1 MSLLTNNYPKILCTE
16 ENILFVM
23 YILMSWLYFFSSNQ
37 PLVLYK
43 YGRKDHVVDIL
54 HYNIFGHFSWG
65 GVGGSMGTSYWF
77 FPSLARLKSIN
88 LMWFSGLMLQRIFT
102 FLEHAPTSMRTKTAI
117 MPTIWERGRQDS
129 VHYRYSCI
137 LLGAGN
143 KTHRVTKIG
152 IFIIQVDISNILIGQ
167 IFKNQI

>member
-1 MSLLTNNYPKILCTE
+1 MQKKLVSLLTNNYPKIYCNE
-16 ENILFVM
+16 ENILIVM
-23 YILMSWLYFFSSNQ
+23 YIFMSWLYFFSSNQ

-43 YGRKDHVVDIL
+43 YGRKDHVVYIL

-65 GVGGSMGTSYWF
+65 GGSGTSYWF

-117 MPTIWERGRQDS
+117 MPTIWERERDKIQF
-129 VHYRYSCI
+129 I
-137 LLGAGN
+137 
-143 KTHRVTKIG
+143 IG
-152 IFIIQVDISNILIGQ
+152 IVVYYWELATRHIESQKLGFSLYYKLIYP
-167 IFKNQI
+167 IFW

>member
-1 MSLLTNNYPKILCTE
+1 MQKKLVSLLTNNYPKILCTE
-16 ENILFVM
+16 ENILFVI
-23 YILMSWLYFFSSNQ
+23 YINIYLWVDCNFSSNQ

-43 YGRKDHVVDIL
+43 YGRKDHVVYIL

-102 FLEHAPTSMRTKTAI
+102 FLEHAPTSMRTKTPI
-117 MPTIWERGRQDS
+117 MPTIWGRETRFS
-129 VHYRYSCI
+129 S
-137 LLGAGN
+137 L
-143 KTHRVTKIG
+143 
-152 IFIIQVDISNILIGQ
+152 
-167 IFKNQI
+167 